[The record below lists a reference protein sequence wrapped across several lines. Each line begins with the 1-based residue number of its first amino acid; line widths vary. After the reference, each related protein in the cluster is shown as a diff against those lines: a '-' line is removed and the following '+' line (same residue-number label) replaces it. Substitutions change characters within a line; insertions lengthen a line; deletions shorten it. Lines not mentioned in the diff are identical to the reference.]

1 MVRPRLIPVLQMID
15 ERLTKTIRFQLGPYV
30 GDPVNTAKILNDKGA
45 DELILVDVRATLE
58 DRSPRIDLI
67 EAITSECTMPVS
79 YGGGVTNI
87 GVMEQLFRAG
97 VEKVTIGAAALDDP
111 RLIRRAAEHFG
122 AQSIVAAV
130 DYSSQGGDALVVSRS
145 ARRYHELDPIAWASM
160 AADAGAGEILL
171 TAVDREGTRRGYDCR
186 TLRLVADAVTVPVI
200 AHGGADTLQDAVRAI
215 DAGASAAAAGS
226 MFTLYG
232 RYQTVL
238 VTYPDPATRT
248 AIGLQGGRR

>member
-1 MVRPRLIPVLQMID
+1 MVHPRLIPVLQMVD
-15 ERLTKTIRFQLGPYV
+15 GRLTKTIRFRMGPYI
-30 GDPVNTAKILNDKGA
+30 GDPVNTARILNDKGA
-45 DELILVDVRATLE
+45 DELILVDVRASIE

-79 YGGGVTNI
+79 YGGGIRDVGT
-87 GVMEQLFRAG
+87 MDQLFRAG
-97 VEKVTIGAAALDDP
+97 VEKVTVGAAALDDP
-111 RLIRRAAEHFG
+111 GLLPRAAERFG

-130 DYSSQGGDALVVSRS
+130 DYSSRGGGSQVVSRS
-145 ARRYHELDPIAWASM
+145 AHRHHELDPVEWASM
-160 AADAGAGEILL
+160 VADAGAGEILL
-171 TAVDREGTRRGYDCR
+171 TAVDREGTRSGYDSH

-200 AHGGADTLQDAVRAI
+200 AHGGADTLRDAVAAI

-232 RYQTVL
+232 RYQAVL

-248 AIGLQGGRR
+248 TVGFDGGHG